1 MSGCAVILQLKKKK
15 SQIWKDS
22 DLIWQTEI
30 KKPNKFIA
38 FSLIIEFQLV
48 RR

>member
-1 MSGCAVILQLKKKK
+1 MSGCAVILQFKKK

-30 KKPNKFIA
+30 KQPNKFIA

-48 RR
+48 QR

>member
-1 MSGCAVILQLKKKK
+1 MSGCAVILQFKKKK
-15 SQIWKDS
+15 VKFERILTSS
-22 DLIWQTEI
+22 DKQI

>member
-1 MSGCAVILQLKKKK
+1 MSGCAVILQLKKK